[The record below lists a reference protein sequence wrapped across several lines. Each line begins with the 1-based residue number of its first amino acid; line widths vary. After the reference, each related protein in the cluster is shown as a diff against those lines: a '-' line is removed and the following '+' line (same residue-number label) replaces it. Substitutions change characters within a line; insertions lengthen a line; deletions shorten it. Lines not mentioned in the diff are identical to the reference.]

1 MIQAAPFYSTGGFC
15 LVKEK
20 EQSEVT
26 KYSKKPN
33 KQSETQK
40 EQTGTHL
47 SNYKLVGKG
56 QEKDLSKINLKGQGK
71 VAPLC
76 AHQQQQ
82 EMEGKKVL
90 SYFLF
95 LSIVRQM
102 KR

>member
-1 MIQAAPFYSTGGFC
+1 MKLQSTA
-15 LVKEK
+15 
-20 EQSEVT
+20 
-26 KYSKKPN
+26 KKPN

-56 QEKDLSKINLKGQGK
+56 QEKDLSKIKLEGQGK

-76 AHQQQQ
+76 AHRQQQ
-82 EMEGKKVL
+82 EMEGEKVL
-90 SYFLF
+90 SHFLF